1 MKPVT
6 LHSLDAFW
14 TPSER
19 IFLAKVALGRRGGH
33 GVVVAP
39 SLLGYSKEE
48 LKERSARVAEAIE
61 FFRAAMK
68 EVRRDVGRDDFKRI
82 QILYYRI
89 RNYVEAIHAANLRQT
104 GEGGYRDRKLTT
116 LYETPEWRAF
126 ARISDRFRQATP
138 KYRRRKR
145 TYDADRN
152 ARADVKAARQAPEA
166 RAKIAFN
173 ERRRYHG
180 RKLHALAENVQ
191 TKIARGDDEASCE
204 RDLRQ
209 ACAAFLAQFEAE
221 RTEAE
226 RASMC
231 ERWVQH
237 ALGSAQRQRHAA

>member
-1 MKPVT
+1 MKPAT
-6 LHSLDAFW
+6 LHFLDAFW

-19 IFLAKVALGRRGGH
+19 IFLAKVARERRGGH

-89 RNYVEAIHAANLRQT
+89 RNYVEAIHAANLKQT
-104 GEGGYRDRKLTT
+104 GEGGYRDRKLAT

-145 TYDADRN
+145 AYDAARN
-152 ARADVKAARQAPEA
+152 ARADVRATRQTPEA
-166 RAKIAFN
+166 RARIAFT

-180 RKLHALAENVQ
+180 RKLHALAEELKS
-191 TKIARGDDEASCE
+191 KIARGDDEASCE

-209 ACAAFLAQFEAE
+209 VCAAFLARFEPE

-237 ALGSAQRQRHAA
+237 TLGAAHGQRRAA